1 MHCVVVNLLS
11 TALWLLFF
19 QAFRGWSG
27 LKVIIL
33 NLHPFRSHE
42 CIYAVCFNEKMYV
55 CVRACVCV
63 CNFISVCLY
72 IPGHWIQRGR
82 GRHGRKDHGHLQS
95 TIRGSWSR
103 WWTLHWCP
111 CCAGRCGGSPQ
122 PVECHSCMGYVIW
135 PDLRAQFEL
144 P

>member
-1 MHCVVVNLLS
+1 MLLLTYYPQPCDFYFS
-11 TALWLLFF
+11 RLLGGDQVLRSLSWTCIHSVLMNAYMLSALMK
-19 QAFRGWSG
+19 R
-27 LKVIIL
+27 
-33 NLHPFRSHE
+33 
-42 CIYAVCFNEKMYV
+42 CTYV
-55 CVRACVCV
+55 CVHACVC
-63 CNFISVCLY
+63 NIISVCLY

-95 TIRGSWSR
+95 TIKGSWSR

-135 PDLRAQFEL
+135 PDLRAQF
-144 P
+144 